1 MLRYLWVI
9 KFKSFS
15 KIHINQS
22 NIPFIITLTLQLVLN
37 LNGKSSTDVI
47 VNRIYSS
54 NWEFFA
60 IYIHIMLQFDILFWL
75 NVSIIYKT
83 TAMPS
88 IRKLDKV
95 VGKKANISIK
105 NVQLHRLQYH
115 EENRWKCMS
124 INTYVSL
131 NIAKTTFSKVLL
143 YTMNF
148 LQYKFWTASC
158 AKLCIKMQPHRLVHE
173 EYKWCTADVN
183 KSHNEVGFA
192 WFQQW

>member
-1 MLRYLWVI
+1 MKFLQHWILLDWFLTEHSRYLWVI

-22 NIPFIITLTLQLVLN
+22 NIPFIITLTLHLVLN

-60 IYIHIMLQFDILFWL
+60 IYIHIILQFGILFWL
-75 NVSIIYKT
+75 NVGIIHET

-95 VGKKANISIK
+95 VCKKANIFIQ

-115 EENRWKCMS
+115 EKNRWKCMS
-124 INTYVSL
+124 MYAYVSL
-131 NIAKTTFSKVLL
+131 DIVKLPFQRSFCMLWTFHNS
-143 YTMNF
+143 
-148 LQYKFWTASC
+148 QYQF
-158 AKLCIKMQPHRLVHE
+158 
-173 EYKWCTADVN
+173 CTALHQDATTPISTWRIQMVY
-183 KSHNEVGFA
+183 S
-192 WFQQW
+192 W

>member
-1 MLRYLWVI
+1 MKFLQHWILLHWMLRYLWVI

-22 NIPFIITLTLQLVLN
+22 NIPFIITLTLYLVLS

-60 IYIHIMLQFDILFWL
+60 IYIHKMLQFDILFWL
-75 NVSIIYKT
+75 NYSIIHKT

-95 VGKKANISIK
+95 VCKKANISIQ

-115 EENRWKCMS
+115 GKKTVENVCL
-124 INTYVSL
+124 NTHMYPL
-131 NIAKTTFSKVLL
+131 T
-143 YTMNF
+143 
-148 LQYKFWTASC
+148 
-158 AKLCIKMQPHRLVHE
+158 
-173 EYKWCTADVN
+173 
-183 KSHNEVGFA
+183 
-192 WFQQW
+192 